1 MFGHRLTATFRR
13 LRNQPGYTS
22 INLLGLA
29 VGLAVSLLIL
39 LFVRHE
45 ISYDAH
51 HTDADRI
58 YRLVL
63 DGRISGRALV
73 APVVPSPMGATL
85 VNEQPMVEASAR
97 IFAFTNEQQL
107 TVNNRSFLRD
117 RIFLADSSLFD
128 ILDFEFLLGDAGQ
141 ALSRPGT
148 VVLTQTLATQLFGD
162 RDPLGKTVIFGD
174 TTRVEVQGVVAD
186 PQQNSSLQFEALRTL
201 LDFPQSQTDA
211 WISNNYVT
219 YIRLTPG
226 ADTDELVAG
235 FADMFERHAGPQ
247 LLSEMGISYTQFTE
261 AGNQLAYT
269 VQPLRDVHLYSDR
282 FEIDIIQPGSI
293 TYVYLFAAVAF
304 FILVLACINFVN
316 LATARA
322 AMRAREV
329 GIRKTFGSTRAQ
341 LVVQILSES
350 TLMGSMAGVLA
361 VLMVA
366 AALPFYNDITGI
378 DFTIGTILEPT
389 VLLWIVG
396 GVLLVG
402 LLAGLYPAFYL
413 SSFEPAHVL
422 KSERPLSSTR
432 SVFRNALVVFQFGI
446 SIALLI
452 STFVVQKQLDFIQH
466 TRLGFDRDH
475 VVVLER
481 AFVLADQAEAF
492 KDALRDH
499 VNIRAVGA
507 SNSIPG
513 GIHGGSGFMPE
524 GFSNE
529 EAIIMAPI
537 FVDTDFVE
545 AMGIELAEGR
555 DFSPEFPGDSSAF
568 MINEAALAKIGW
580 ESAVGRTMRTPEGD
594 GVVASG
600 EIVGVIRNYHFNSL
614 RQEVQ
619 PAAYRLASGFTPGN
633 LLIRLSGND
642 VEGTLAFVQNTWNAF
657 RPGQP
662 VSLSFLNDTYGEL
675 YQSDQRLAEL
685 FRGFSAF
692 AIFIA
697 ALGLFG
703 LGMFVTQQRTRE
715 IGIRKALGASDWQ
728 VVILLT
734 RDFTRLVV
742 VAFVLAVPVA
752 AYAMNDWLNGFSYRT
767 GLGWEAFALSGM
779 VAILVAWLTIS
790 YQSIMAATQSPV
802 RALRHV

>member
-1 MFGHRLTATFRR
+1 MFGHRFAATFRR

-45 ISYDAH
+45 VSYDAY

-63 DGRISGRALV
+63 DGRFSGRALV

-85 VNEQPMVEASAR
+85 VDEQSMVEASGR
-97 IFAFTNEQQL
+97 IFAFTNEQQIS
-107 TVNNRSFLRD
+107 VDNRTFLRD
-117 RIFLADSSLFD
+117 QIFLADSSLFD
-128 ILDFEFLLGDAGQ
+128 ILDFEFLQGSPGS
-141 ALSRPGT
+141 ALNKPGT
-148 VVLTQTLATQLFGD
+148 VVLTRTLARQLFGD
-162 RDPLGKTVIFGD
+162 EDALGRTVIFGD

-186 PQQNSSLQFEALRTL
+186 PPQNSSLQFEALRTL
-201 LDFPQSQTDA
+201 LDFPQFESGS
-211 WISNNYVT
+211 WVSNNYVT
-219 YIRLTPG
+219 YIRLAEG
-226 ADTDELVAG
+226 ANPDELVAS
-235 FADMFERHAGPQ
+235 FAEMFERHAGPQ
-247 LLSEMGISYTQFTE
+247 LLAEMGISYSQFTE
-261 AGNQLAYT
+261 AGNQLAYDL
-269 VQPLRDVHLYSDR
+269 QPLVDVHLHSDQ
-282 FEIDIIQPGSI
+282 FEIDIVQPGSI

-322 AMRAREV
+322 ATRAREV
-329 GIRKTFGSTRAQ
+329 GVRKTLGSTRGQLIAQ
-341 LVVQILSES
+341 FLSES
-350 TLMGSMAGVLA
+350 TLMGVIAGILA
-361 VLMVA
+361 ILLVA
-366 AALPFYNDITGI
+366 AALPFYNNITGI
-378 DFTIGTILEPT
+378 DFTVATILEPSI
-389 VLLWIVG
+389 LLWIIG

-422 KSERPLSSTR
+422 KSERPVSSTR
-432 SVFRNALVVFQFGI
+432 SFFRNALVVFQFGI

-452 STFVVQKQLDFIQH
+452 STFVVQNQLDFVQN

-481 AFVLADQAEAF
+481 AFILGGQANAF
-492 KDALRDH
+492 KDELRSH
-499 VNIRAVGA
+499 TNIRAVGA

-513 GIHGGSGFMPE
+513 GIHGGSGYIPE

-529 EAIIMAPI
+529 EAIIMAPVW
-537 FVDTDFVE
+537 VDSDFVE
-545 AMGIELAEGR
+545 AMGIDLAEGR
-555 DFSPEFPGDSSAF
+555 DFSPDFPGDSSAF
-568 MINEAALAKIGW
+568 MINEAALSKIGW
-580 ESAVGRTMRTPEGD
+580 DSAIGRIMRTPEGD
-594 GVVASG
+594 GEEASG
-600 EIVGVIRNYHFNSL
+600 EIIGVIRNYHFSSL
-614 RQEVQ
+614 RQEIQ
-619 PAAYRLASGFTPGN
+619 PAAYRLARGFTPGN
-633 LLIRLSGND
+633 LLIRVTGND
-642 VEGTLAFVQNTWNAF
+642 VEGTLAFIRETWNTF

-728 VVILLT
+728 VVVLLT
-734 RDFTRLVV
+734 RDFTRLVL
-742 VAFVLAVPVA
+742 VAFVLAVPLA
-752 AYAMNDWLNGFSYRT
+752 AYAMNDWLNGFVYRT
-767 GLGWEAFALSGM
+767 GLGWEAFVLSGLI
-779 VAILVAWLTIS
+779 AILVAWLTVS
-790 YQSIMAATQSPV
+790 YQSIKAATQRPV
-802 RALRHV
+802 RALRHT